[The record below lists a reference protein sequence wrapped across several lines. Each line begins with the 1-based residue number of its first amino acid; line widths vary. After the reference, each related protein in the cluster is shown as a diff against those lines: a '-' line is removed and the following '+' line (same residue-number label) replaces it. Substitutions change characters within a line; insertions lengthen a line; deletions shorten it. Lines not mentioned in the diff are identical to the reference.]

1 MHRLGQCCFPICLL
15 PSLICRL
22 FSGDYQDEWVISR
35 VFQKSGGATSS
46 SSAKKGRCNN
56 SINLYPEASSPS
68 SVSLP
73 PLFDPTA
80 TSATAASTATLN
92 DRDCCSYDSHA
103 QTEHVSCFSTIAAA
117 ASAAA
122 NQNNLD
128 FAPPPLPPADPFGCF
143 PRNLGVSAFPSLRSL
158 QENLQLPLFFSSPSQ
173 AAPTPYNGGGAT
185 AMNWL
190 AGSDDGSV
198 NGGGGGGG
206 RAAAGPTELDCMWTY

>member
-1 MHRLGQCCFPICLL
+1 MQRLGQCCFPICLL

-128 FAPPPLPPADPFGCF
+128 FAPPPPPLTLPSSEPASQFMAVAP
-143 PRNLGVSAFPSLRSL
+143 PPLYGVG
-158 QENLQLPLFFSSPSQ
+158 
-173 AAPTPYNGGGAT
+173 AA
-185 AMNWL
+185 
-190 AGSDDGSV
+190 
-198 NGGGGGGG
+198 
-206 RAAAGPTELDCMWTY
+206 